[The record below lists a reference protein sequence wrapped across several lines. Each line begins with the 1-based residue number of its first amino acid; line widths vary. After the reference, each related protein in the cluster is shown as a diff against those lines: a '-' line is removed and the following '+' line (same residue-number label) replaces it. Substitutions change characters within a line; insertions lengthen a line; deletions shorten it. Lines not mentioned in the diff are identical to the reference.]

1 MTTTMRTTPGKRRAA
16 ARAGLRIVTW
26 NVNGIRSCTRKGF
39 LDWLAVA
46 GADVIALQEVRCE
59 TDDLPGELRQLGEFP
74 HATWV
79 PARSKRGYS
88 GVGMLSRVAPL
99 RTVDSLGREEFDRE
113 GRFLLA
119 EFEELQ
125 VASVYF
131 PKGSGNDRDNSRVPY
146 KLAFTE
152 HVFDFL
158 ARERTRRAKP
168 IALLGD
174 VNVAPQPID
183 LARPKGNEKTSG
195 FLPEERELL
204 ARYLAGGWTDA
215 YRALEPD
222 RVQYTWWS
230 NRFGV
235 REKNIGWR
243 IDHAFVTNDLAPRLR
258 RAFIDDHVRGSD
270 HCPMGIDLDLELA
283 PAGAARVSRGTG
295 RGRASGGR

>member
-1 MTTTMRTTPGKRRAA
+1 MPF
-16 ARAGLRIVTW
+16 RIVTW
-26 NVNGIRSCTRKGF
+26 NVNGIRSCVRKGF
-39 LDWLAVA
+39 LDWLADC
-46 GADVIALQEVRCE
+46 GADVVALQEVRCE
-59 TDDLPGELRQLGEFP
+59 PADLPPELSSQKRFR
-74 HATWV
+74 HASWV
-79 PARSKRGYS
+79 TARSKKGYS
-88 GVGMLSRVAPL
+88 GVALLSRKPPL
-99 RTVDSLGREEFDRE
+99 RRVDSLGEESFDRE

-131 PKGSGNDRDNSRVPY
+131 PKGSGNERDNSRVPY

-158 ARERTRRAKP
+158 DRVRRREGKP

-174 VNVAPQPID
+174 VNVAPEPID

-195 FLPEERELL
+195 FLPEERETL
-204 ARYLAGGWTDA
+204 ARCLGRGWADA
-215 YRALEPD
+215 YRALEPE

-243 IDHAFVTNDLAPRLR
+243 IDHAFVTHDLLPRVR
-258 RAFIDDHVRGSD
+258 RAFIHDHVRGSD
-270 HCPMGIDLDLELA
+270 HAPMGIDLDLRETASRPARGPRA
-283 PAGAARVSRGTG
+283 PSAAADRPRA
-295 RGRASGGR
+295 RGRAGR